1 MTQNT
6 TKIFLVGILS
16 SILWGW
22 IVAITGWYFLV
33 YSANPIAEY
42 YTIENAV
49 TVSPHGLRKNIE
61 AWKNQAIIVDLRSAE
76 EYNEA
81 HIKWAINIP
90 AYRDKDNNAY
100 DQVDRIVGDF
110 KKLPKDKEVIVY
122 CYSRACMT
130 GRKVWKML
138 AKEGVYVKH
147 LGIGW
152 NEWRYD
158 WNSWN
163 HPHEWNITDPMDYI
177 EGTTVPK
184 KEKTGTGSLPIITPC
199 SVDNTFGC

>member
-1 MTQNT
+1 M
-6 TKIFLVGILS
+6 IGAVIVIGIYHHF
-16 SILWGW
+16 IEKKE
-22 IVAITGWYFLV
+22 
-33 YSANPIAEY
+33 NPIAEY
-42 YTIENAV
+42 YRIENAV

-61 AWKNQAIIVDLRSAE
+61 LWKNQAIIVDLRSAE
-76 EYNEA
+76 EYEIE

-100 DQVDRIVGDF
+100 DQVDRIVGEF
-110 KKLPKDKEVIVY
+110 KKLPQDKEIVVY
-122 CYSRACMT
+122 CYSGPCMT
-130 GRKVWKML
+130 GRKVGKML
-138 AKEGVYVKH
+138 AKEGIYVKH

-158 WNSWN
+158 WKSWN

-184 KEKTGTGSLPIITPC
+184 KEKTGTGSLPLITPC
-199 SVDNTFGC
+199 SADSTFGC